1 MDSSEPIPT
10 TASSSLGPAYWIL
23 HYVQYSYPLVLLV
36 VFLSAFVAHSI
47 ISSPSNQRV
56 SSRSNL
62 TGPGG
67 KPLPPTS
74 RPPSNGPPELTNGCQ
89 GLERHISCAHYCL
102 ADVVQAVVAVEDDLF
117 RGHVCD
123 AFWIVGK
130 AKEVLGT
137 LSKMCRYRWNG
148 FGKTRSLLF
157 CWLSVGL
164 IGTFV
169 GNIVNIVVHAV
180 SDRRDGWWCGEAPA

>member
-1 MDSSEPIPT
+1 MFDLFRATGEKKRGAMDSSEPILTT
-10 TASSSLGPAYWIL
+10 TAGSSPGSAYWII
-23 HYVQYSYPLVLLV
+23 HYVQYAYPLVLLV

-47 ISSPSNQRV
+47 ISSPSNQSV
-56 SSRSNL
+56 TSRSNL

-74 RPPSNGPPELTNGCQ
+74 RPPSNGPPEPKN
-89 GLERHISCAHYCL
+89 E
-102 ADVVQAVVAVEDDLF
+102 
-117 RGHVCD
+117 
-123 AFWIVGK
+123 
-130 AKEVLGT
+130 
-137 LSKMCRYRWNG
+137 G

-180 SDRRDGWWCGEAPA
+180 SERKEGWWCGEAPAVCSHDLLLTPPW

>member
-1 MDSSEPIPT
+1 MDSSPDPIPT
-10 TASSSLGPAYWIL
+10 MASSSSPGTAYWIL
-23 HYVQYSYPLVLLV
+23 HYVQYAYPLVLLV
-36 VFLSAFVAHSI
+36 VFLTAFVAHSI
-47 ISSPSNQRV
+47 ISSPSNQSV
-56 SSRSNL
+56 TSRSTL

-74 RPPSNGPPELTNGCQ
+74 RPPSNGPPVPTN
-89 GLERHISCAHYCL
+89 
-102 ADVVQAVVAVEDDLF
+102 D
-117 RGHVCD
+117 
-123 AFWIVGK
+123 
-130 AKEVLGT
+130 
-137 LSKMCRYRWNG
+137 G

-180 SDRRDGWWCGEAPA
+180 SERKEGWWCGEAPAVCSHDLLLLLLLSPSFTLLW